1 MSAKAGFIF
10 YYIISIG
17 MGWLVAEDIKHSKD
31 VSTFWITFHIL
42 LLISDIFWG
51 VYYLIQFRGGIA

>member
-1 MSAKAGFIF
+1 MSARIGFII

-17 MGWLVAEDIKHSKD
+17 MGWVVAEDIKHSKD
-31 VSTFWITFHIL
+31 VPTFWITFHIL

-51 VYYLIQFRGGIA
+51 VHYLIQLGGIA